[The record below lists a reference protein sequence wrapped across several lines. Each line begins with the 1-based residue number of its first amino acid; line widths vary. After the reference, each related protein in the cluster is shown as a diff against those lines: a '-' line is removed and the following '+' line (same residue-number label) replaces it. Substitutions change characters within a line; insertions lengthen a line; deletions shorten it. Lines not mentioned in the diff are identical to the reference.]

1 MWMHR
6 RLLRVVIMINTTTED
21 IFFPF
26 FLWWSNFFPHLNAA
40 VCTNPAVNMQE
51 HRGDKHS
58 GACGQS
64 NLSRPP
70 NSLLC
75 GPVWLQSLKAPIS
88 SPTPHHT
95 PTAHQ
100 QRCVVNNWRVLP
112 PLPPSPC
119 FFPSL
124 CLCVV
129 ARRVLQTVKTRP
141 SLCSITSTRHLLLA
155 GCWRLSA
162 GRQTD
167 GRGRQEQQ
175 LLVRWNRSVTVR
187 QHRLFGGFYLT
198 GCICSSFFLFLMFR
212 YNFIRGRHSEWVCW
226 AFVSFKGCF
235 YCRRPDG
242 DPFLKLWECSS
253 HVCDFAFSLHPVFYT
268 QMNFIHSQICN
279 Q

>member
-88 SPTPHHT
+88 SPTAHHT
-95 PTAHQ
+95 THQ
-100 QRCVVNNWRVLP
+100 QHTNSAAWWIIDESCLLSLPLCVSFHHPVFVLSLAGFSRPWRP
-112 PLPPSPC
+112 APPSA
-119 FFPSL
+119 PS
-124 CLCVV
+124 
-129 ARRVLQTVKTRP
+129 RP
-141 SLCSITSTRHLLLA
+141 LSTC
-155 GCWRLSA
+155 CWLDVDDC
-162 GRQTD
+162 QQVD
-167 GRGRQEQQ
+167 GRTEGQAGAAAAGKMKPFCYGQTNTDFLEVFISQAASAPHSSYFSCSGII
-175 LLVRWNRSVTVR
+175 LLEDDIVNESAE
-187 QHRLFGGFYLT
+187 H
-198 GCICSSFFLFLMFR
+198 SFHLKDVFTAVALM
-212 YNFIRGRHSEWVCW
+212 GTL
-226 AFVSFKGCF
+226 
-235 YCRRPDG
+235 
-242 DPFLKLWECSS
+242 FLKLWECSS

-268 QMNFIHSQICN
+268 QMNFIHL
-279 Q
+279 